1 VGEQLAHKVPPD
13 LFYSFSKRYTRSAQ
27 VTMLPS
33 WTAHDANRDN
43 ELRKLRRTD
52 KTCRI
57 IEKTPAA
64 ARPEFLVFERR
75 IVDGSAS

>member
-1 VGEQLAHKVPPD
+1 MD
-13 LFYSFSKRYTRSAQ
+13 RTRR
-27 VTMLPS
+27 
-33 WTAHDANRDN
+33 NRDN